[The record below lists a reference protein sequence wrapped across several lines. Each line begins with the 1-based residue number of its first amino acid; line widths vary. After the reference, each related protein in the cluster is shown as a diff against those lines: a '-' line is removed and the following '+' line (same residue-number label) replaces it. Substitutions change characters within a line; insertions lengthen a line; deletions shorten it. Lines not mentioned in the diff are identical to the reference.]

1 MVFGGGLTALYTVR
15 VVWLVFFGRRGTTHP
30 VAEAPALM
38 RAVLGVLVVLSAT
51 TWLGGGLLGQ
61 TLATT
66 LPRHVIE
73 AETTFQLATGLL
85 TAPST
90 YVALALTG
98 AGLALWIWR
107 ERLAA
112 LKQGLQ
118 PLARI
123 AADGFGFERVD
134 RTASSFVRHAAAW
147 LAHTQTGSLNWNM
160 AGLVGALALI
170 LGVLVW
176 RYL

>member
-1 MVFGGGLTALYTVR
+1 M
-15 VVWLVFFGRRGTTHP
+15 WLVFFGRRGTTHP

-38 RAVLGVLVVLSAT
+38 RAVLGILVFLSAT
-51 TWLGGGLLGQ
+51 TWLAGGVLSQ
-61 TLATT
+61 TLSTS
-66 LPRHVIE
+66 LPRHAIE
-73 AETTFQLATGLL
+73 PESTFQLVTGLL
-85 TAPST
+85 MAPST
-90 YVALALTG
+90 YLAMALTG

-123 AADGFGFERVD
+123 AAHGFGFERLD
-134 RTASSFVRHAAAW
+134 RTASSLVRRAAAW
-147 LAHTQTGSLNWNM
+147 LARTQTGSLNWNL